1 MLLLHVALAALAT
14 ASVDTSR
21 PFIRPGDEPPLIT
34 ARGGKCSGD
43 FVMVQT
49 FNPTVHAR
57 ARIQRIIDE
66 SPRQKVFVAVHTN
79 SEADIIAEMQ
89 NLPQESETPLPTVV
103 QTAMKERFGAVGKL
117 TNETIMVLATS
128 LMRSSQ
134 KELEKEMPDAV
145 LRYSDVNILEMYP
158 FINSIRTHDGI
169 GQHHTVGF
177 EFRDQAI
184 QAALRDYFYRTGKR
198 KWNFCHLW
206 VINDNLEIS
215 GKWGTFFDRYQGNNA
230 DLLSSNRRNIS
241 IIEHKF
247 ATHSSSAFRAL
258 IKEDSIYEHDQQIV
272 RYSPRFLEALHEQA
286 NSKKVFAFS
295 AYGTP
300 SLAEKLGLRYGS
312 LSLKGVTE
320 KGSWN

>member
-1 MLLLHVALAALAT
+1 VLLLYIIATSFAT
-14 ASVDTSR
+14 ASVGASR

-66 SPRQKVFVAVHTN
+66 SPKQKVFIAIHTN

-89 NLPQESETPLPTVV
+89 SFPKSEKPLPTVV
-103 QTAMKERFGAVGKL
+103 QNAMKERFGAVSEL
-117 TNETIMVLATS
+117 TNETMMALATT
-128 LMRSSQ
+128 LMRTSQ

-158 FINSIRTHDGI
+158 YINSIRTHGGI
-169 GQHHTVGF
+169 GHHHTVGF

-184 QAALRDYFYRTGKR
+184 QAALRDYFYRTGER

-206 VINDNLEIS
+206 VLNDNLEFS
-215 GKWGTFFDRYQGNNA
+215 GKWGTFFEKYRENNA
-230 DLLSSNRRNIS
+230 DLLSSNRRNVS
-241 IIEHKF
+241 IDEHKF
-247 ATHSSSAFRAL
+247 GTHSSSAFRAMM
-258 IKEDSIYEHDQQIV
+258 KEGLIYEHDQQIV
-272 RYSPRFLEALHEQA
+272 RYSPRFLEAIHEQS
-286 NSKKVFAFS
+286 NSKKVYAFS

-300 SLAEKLGLRYGS
+300 SLAEMLGLRYGS
-312 LSLKGVTE
+312 LSLKGVKE
-320 KGSWN
+320 RGSWN